1 VKIPVEAALLVN
13 RTAGEV
19 RVALV
24 GGGRPSAFY
33 VERDRDRGIVGNIYK
48 GRVVRVVPGMQ
59 SAFVD
64 VGLDRAA
71 FLYVGDIQIA
81 DQAEEQA
88 SMGAQLDVSPEV
100 ARDLGLLAAPP
111 PAVRGEEPTIIEG
124 RSLAGGLTELDLDFP
139 EAPVGGATLH
149 PSGDPRDPETT
160 LRPLPP
166 SGSYGRKDKP
176 RIEQVL
182 RAGQELV
189 VQVSKEPIGTKGA
202 RLTTQL
208 AIPGR
213 FLVYLPTS
221 GHVGVS
227 RRITDGVERERLR
240 ETVEGLRRPGEGF
253 IVRTV
258 CEGRSEETLAAD
270 IEYLRELWVGLRTAR
285 AHQPTPSVLHAELDL
300 VLRATRDLLNDGLD
314 RLIVDDRDDHRRLS
328 DFISRF
334 MPGML
339 DKLELY
345 EKPEPLFEATGME
358 RRLATA
364 LGRKVRLPSGGY
376 IVIDHTEALTAI
388 DVNSGRFT
396 GGKDLEETARL
407 VNLEAVAVVAEQL
420 RLRDIGGL
428 IIIDFIDMEDPA
440 GRAAVEAAMEA
451 VIAADPARAAS
462 LSISEFGLVEM
473 TRRRVRENLASNL
486 LADCETCAGRGHI
499 KSIETVSYEILR
511 EVARNVGGSAGV
523 VRQLVVRCEPGVS
536 EHLVRHERPALERL
550 GRELG
555 APLTI
560 TPEEHFARERFAVS
574 FQVKP
579 GGATR

>member
-1 VKIPVEAALLVN
+1 MVN

-24 GGGRPSAFY
+24 QEGRPSAFY

-64 VGLDRAA
+64 VGLERAA
-71 FLYVGDIQIA
+71 FLYVGDIQLE
-81 DQAEEQA
+81 DQAEAQA
-88 SMGAQLDVSPEV
+88 ASPGGGAQMDVSPEV
-100 ARDLGLLAAPP
+100 ARDLGLLSSSPGGG
-111 PAVRGEEPTIIEG
+111 RGEEPTIIEA
-124 RSLAGGLTELDLDFP
+124 RSLAGGGNEVDLDW
-139 EAPVGGATLH
+139 PVAANGAAT

-160 LRPLPP
+160 LRPVPP
-166 SGSYGRKDKP
+166 AGTRTRKDKP

-182 RAGQELV
+182 RAGQELM

-213 FLVYLPTS
+213 YLVYLPTS
-221 GHVGVS
+221 SHVGVS
-227 RRITDGVERERLR
+227 RRITDTPERERLR
-240 ETVEGLRRPGEGF
+240 ETVEALRRPQEGF

-270 IEYLRELWVGLRTAR
+270 IEYLREVWVGVRSDVSR
-285 AHQPTPSVLHAELDL
+285 AKTPAALHTELDL
-300 VLRATRDLLNDGLD
+300 VVRATRDLLSNKLD
-314 RLIVDDRDDHRRLS
+314 RLIVDDATDHQRLGR
-328 DFISRF
+328 FIDRF
-334 MPGML
+334 MPGMAG
-339 DKLELY
+339 KLSHY
-345 EKPEPLFEATGME
+345 SDPVPLFEATGME
-358 RRLATA
+358 RRLNQA

-396 GGKDLEETARL
+396 GGKDLEETSRL
-407 VNLEAVAVVAEQL
+407 VNLEAVKVVSEQL

-440 GRAAVEAAMEA
+440 GRAAVEAAMAEA
-451 VIAADPARAAS
+451 VAADPARASS
-462 LSISEFGLVEM
+462 LPISDFGLVEM

-486 LADCETCAGRGHI
+486 HADCETCGGRGHV
-499 KSIETVSYEILR
+499 KSVETVSYEILR
-511 EVARNVGGSAGV
+511 EVARNVGGAAGS
-523 VRQLVVRCEPGVS
+523 VRELIVRCEPGVS
-536 EHLVRHERPALERL
+536 EHLTRHERPALDRL

-555 APLTI
+555 APLKI
-560 TPEEHFARERFAVS
+560 TPEDHFGRERFAVS
-574 FQVKP
+574 FQVRP
-579 GGATR
+579 GSANR